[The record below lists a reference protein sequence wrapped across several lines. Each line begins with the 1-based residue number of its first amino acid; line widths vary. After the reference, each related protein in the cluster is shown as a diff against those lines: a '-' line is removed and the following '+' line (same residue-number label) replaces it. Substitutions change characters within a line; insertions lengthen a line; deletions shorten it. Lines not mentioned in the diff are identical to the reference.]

1 MTKRQIAKLRKLS
14 ILVQDL
20 LKQAEAEGA
29 SSPKH
34 ARSNGATRSRRTGDA
49 AEKMRADVLA
59 KRAKG
64 VPATR
69 LAEKYNVSTA
79 YIYMIK

>member
-1 MTKRQIAKLRKLS
+1 VTKRQIAKLRKLS

-20 LKQAEAEGA
+20 LKQAEAAGP
-29 SSPKH
+29 SSSTH
-34 ARSNGATRSRRTGDA
+34 ARSNGATRNRRTSHA

>member
-20 LKQAEAEGA
+20 LKQAETSAA
-29 SSPKH
+29 SLPK
-34 ARSNGATRSRRTGDA
+34 STRGKGVVRARRTRAA
-49 AEKMRADVLA
+49 AEKMRADILA

-64 VPATR
+64 IPATR

>member
-1 MTKRQIAKLRKLS
+1 VTKRQIAKLRKLS

-20 LKQAEAEGA
+20 LKQAETAGP
-29 SSPKH
+29 SSSKH
-34 ARSNGATRSRRTGDA
+34 ARSNGATRNRRTSHA

>member
-1 MTKRQIAKLRKLS
+1 MTKRQIAKLKKLS

-20 LKQAEAEGA
+20 LKQAETSAA
-29 SSPKH
+29 SAPK
-34 ARSNGATRSRRTGDA
+34 ATRGKGIVRARRSRIA
-49 AEKMRADVLA
+49 AEKMRADILA

-64 VPATR
+64 VSATQ